1 MASVAAA
8 PAPAAAA
15 PTPEQRAA
23 NRIRFETELEFVSS
37 LANPFY
43 LQSLAQQGLY
53 LTYLLY
59 FRDPRY
65 ARFLQYPQCLHHL
78 SLLTAPGAA
87 GSSFRRALKDDGLL
101 AQEWAGKMVA
111 HWAGWREGEGAVPG
125 SLGGAASGLVEGK
138 AEVNGAAGAPH
149 AVNGEG
155 KGKEVEV
162 SAAGA

>member
-1 MASVAAA
+1 MASVAAVPV
-8 PAPAAAA
+8 PAPAA
-15 PTPEQRAA
+15 PTPEQRTA

-43 LQSLAQQGLY
+43 LQSLAQQGLFDSEPFLNY

-59 FRDPRY
+59 FREPRY

-111 HWAGWREGEGAVPG
+111 HWAGWREGERAQEERMGINDRRCSSTPRRRC
-125 SLGGAASGLVEGK
+125 
-138 AEVNGAAGAPH
+138 
-149 AVNGEG
+149 
-155 KGKEVEV
+155 
-162 SAAGA
+162 